1 MNSSGH
7 LSSSDILH
15 GILYRILSVL
25 HTSNGVPV
33 CCDGCDAVVCVDQHS
48 IDSLHIHGVW
58 QSLATAASLQ
68 HCWLPPFTAPRQHTA
83 HSTRQTLSSYLRA
96 IPLVTPL
103 RVLTQGGP
111 TRVSRRLGANVPLFL
126 RRGVVAP
133 RASHGL
139 TAPRVPPADHLL
151 LPSDRQEG
159 REGSITSPHLSHLC
173 TASPLSPAPYLYRV
187 NITKSPAPASLT
199 SHHPDSLTPHNS
211 PLSLSC
217 PTPVDVAEVV
227 SGVHEGECLTVPP
240 SLPVCLTDTHF
251 SLLTHPPRE
260 GARMPS
266 IGAGSVDIRS
276 IFSSILNVIKSRA
289 NQICSATCDGLVLR
303 MHYRWTFC
311 LLLGGFLTVWY
322 SWYHRD
328 VITCVSHF
336 NAETQVRLDYIN
348 ICLSYPYLEEEENGP
363 RRYILFYRWIS
374 WSLLVLAGVFYIP
387 RKISKSLDNAR
398 CKKLLEDLASNASR
412 YDQVEEQLVER
423 AARYLIFNLKT
434 HNGLYWKYLGVNVL
448 ALGVDLFAMQY
459 LDFILQGRFIGYG
472 FNSYPFSRDPRTFT
486 DYMSQTFPPF
496 ATCELTRVNQL
507 TNKRTEKF
515 GCHLTI
521 MELYEKV
528 FLVLWLWLILLTF
541 LTCCYLVFLACMW
554 LPCVRCYLLRT
565 AKPAHGS
572 DKVRN
577 VIQKVAANC
586 KIGDIYLLYRLK
598 GTPQPRALLR
608 AHDAPVRPQPEE
620 RAAPARA
627 GAHAGGQGQDAAQQ
641 DAGHAEAPP
650 RPAGPADAPRVP
662 AAIPEQPR
670 DDAAPPAGPA
680 PRPTDAAAK
689 EGH

>member
-1 MNSSGH
+1 M
-7 LSSSDILH
+7 
-15 GILYRILSVL
+15 
-25 HTSNGVPV
+25 
-33 CCDGCDAVVCVDQHS
+33 
-48 IDSLHIHGVW
+48 
-58 QSLATAASLQ
+58 
-68 HCWLPPFTAPRQHTA
+68 
-83 HSTRQTLSSYLRA
+83 
-96 IPLVTPL
+96 
-103 RVLTQGGP
+103 
-111 TRVSRRLGANVPLFL
+111 SRG
-126 RRGVVAP
+126 
-133 RASHGL
+133 
-139 TAPRVPPADHLL
+139 
-151 LPSDRQEG
+151 
-159 REGSITSPHLSHLC
+159 
-173 TASPLSPAPYLYRV
+173 
-187 NITKSPAPASLT
+187 
-199 SHHPDSLTPHNS
+199 
-211 PLSLSC
+211 
-217 PTPVDVAEVV
+217 
-227 SGVHEGECLTVPP
+227 
-240 SLPVCLTDTHF
+240 
-251 SLLTHPPRE
+251 

-598 GTPQPRALLR
+598 GHLSHVRFYELMMRLSDPSLRSAQPQPAPGPTPEGKDKMPPNKMQDTLR
-608 AHDAPVRPQPEE
+608 R
-620 RAAPARA
+620 
-627 GAHAGGQGQDAAQQ
+627 
-641 DAGHAEAPP
+641 
-650 RPAGPADAPRVP
+650 RPAPQDQQMLPEYLQQYLNNPEMMQRHPQAPHPDQRTP
-662 AAIPEQPR
+662 LLKKATSILIE
-670 DDAAPPAGPA
+670 
-680 PRPTDAAAK
+680 
-689 EGH
+689 